1 MEYME
6 DVAPETKANELAT
19 IFEGSRGHGGRQI
32 HKIRGQEATADAEQA
47 VNRNESASKLNFVHG
62 CTHDLKQRAANK
74 RMGGAS
80 TGAGIAIEVDPGTS
94 GAFRVQKDTKKK
106 KKIQKKEESWALKQ
120 KEWQTVTESVGIMKH
135 DRTRKWSR
143 LKFMTRCSCQKK
155 QPSAACSLCRA
166 R

>member
-1 MEYME
+1 MHMEYME

-106 KKIQKKEESWALKQ
+106 KNTKK
-120 KEWQTVTESVGIMKH
+120 
-135 DRTRKWSR
+135 
-143 LKFMTRCSCQKK
+143 KK
-155 QPSAACSLCRA
+155 KAGH
-166 R
+166 

>member
-74 RMGGAS
+74 RMGRQRIFIS
-80 TGAGIAIEVDPGTS
+80 SETCPHLYLI
-94 GAFRVQKDTKKK
+94 FR
-106 KKIQKKEESWALKQ
+106 IY
-120 KEWQTVTESVGIMKH
+120 
-135 DRTRKWSR
+135 
-143 LKFMTRCSCQKK
+143 
-155 QPSAACSLCRA
+155 
-166 R
+166 